1 MTIFRTASRKLPGMT
16 SFLSGT
22 LRGRVLRMA
31 VVMGVMGA
39 ALFGTLFS
47 HASSTEINYSG
58 HYELTDVKAG
68 RTFSLEVPQTG
79 SRPNVSFSAAMEDGS
94 DAAPDGTGKGRV
106 EDGILSFK
114 FKD

>member
-1 MTIFRTASRKLPGMT
+1 MT

-68 RTFSLEVPQTG
+68 LLRSAKPVVTPCTKRPTFTLIAVFPSPKT
-79 SRPNVSFSAAMEDGS
+79 S
-94 DAAPDGTGKGRV
+94 
-106 EDGILSFK
+106 
-114 FKD
+114 